1 MVGFPGSGRLGKL
14 TAGLASSQAVAAAYA
29 KHPDIRNAAIA
40 GLNGHGDFMALLRL
54 PDDEYEIAIAVVNVQ
69 QEILRQRGGQGG
81 Y

>member
-1 MVGFPGSGRLGKL
+1 MVRLPGNGRLGKL
-14 TAGLASSQAVAAAYA
+14 TAGPAISPAVAAVYA

-69 QEILRQRGGQGG
+69 QEILHQRGGPGG
-81 Y
+81 C